1 MISVSIVSHGHGAM
15 IPALIDQLLAFPQ
28 VGKII
33 LTLNTLESIQLPS
46 DSVIDSRLV
55 RISNDVPKGF
65 GENHNAAFEHCT
77 TPYFCVLNPDIS
89 FVENPFPRLIE
100 GFSNPLVGLV
110 APVIKGLDGKIEDS
124 VRHFIT
130 PISLMRRYF
139 SSDDGSYSI
148 VEGGGSFYPEWVA
161 GMFMLFGA
169 PTYKEIGGFDE
180 GYYLY
185 VEDVDIC
192 TRVWLSG
199 KSVLVIPEVAVIHDA
214 QRASRANLRFMRWHI
229 GGLIRYFCKYW
240 GRLPKVPETSPHL

>member
-1 MISVSIVSHGHGAM
+1 M

-33 LTLNTLESIQLPS
+33 LTLNTPEPIQLPS
-46 DSVIDSRLV
+46 NSKLV
-55 RISNDVPKGF
+55 CIFNEAPKGF
-65 GENHNAAFEHCT
+65 GANHNVAFEHCT

-89 FVENPFPRLIE
+89 FVQNPFPRLIE
-100 GFSNPLVGLV
+100 GFSNPSVGLV
-110 APVIKGLDGKIEDS
+110 APIIKSPDGKIEDS
-124 VRHFIT
+124 ARHFIT
-130 PISLMRRYF
+130 PISLIRRYL
-139 SSDDGSYSI
+139 SNDDGSYSI
-148 VEGGGSFYPEWVA
+148 VEGGKCFCPEWVA

-192 TRVWLSG
+192 TRVWISG
-199 KSVLVIPEVAVIHDA
+199 KQILLILEAAVIHDA

-229 GGLIRYFCKYW
+229 SGLIRYFVKYW
-240 GRLPKVPETSPHL
+240 GRLPKVLADSPHL